1 MVASISR
8 AGFLRGHFEPH
19 GTVLRPPWART
30 EANFTDQCSR
40 SLDCAAACPEGIIS
54 KGRSGFPE
62 VSFTGG
68 ECTFCGDCVSACS
81 TGALGPLFDKH
92 GQARPPWHLQLNI
105 SSACL
110 ALNGVVC
117 RVCPEKCEARAI
129 RFEHPAGHG
138 KPVVDPDA
146 CTGCGACVAPCPV
159 GAITLSPRPLS
170 SRHTDN
176 QLTEAT

>member
-8 AGFLRGHFEPH
+8 AGFLRGHFAPH
-19 GTVLRPPWART
+19 GAALRPPWAIP
-30 EANFTDQCSR
+30 EDNFTDRCSR
-40 SLDCAAACPEGIIS
+40 NLTCAAACPEGIII

-68 ECTFCGDCVSACS
+68 ECTFCGDCVAACAS
-81 TGALGPLFDKH
+81 GALGPLLDRH
-92 GQARPPWHLQLNI
+92 GQSRPPWQLELSI

-110 ALNGVVC
+110 SSNGIVC
-117 RVCPEKCEARAI
+117 RVCPEKCDARAI

-138 KPVVDPDA
+138 KPVVDPGA

-159 GAITLSPRPLS
+159 GAITLSPRH
-170 SRHTDN
+170 RDD
-176 QLTEAT
+176 QQTEAI